1 MCIHTYI
8 IRNIFK
14 RVTNSRSIIPWHYL
28 TNCLVPHTTIMLF
41 NGSHQSQNKKKY
53 FLKKQNPEHVMGIP
67 ITCLEK
73 NFFNLYKKKF

>member
-1 MCIHTYI
+1 
-8 IRNIFK
+8 
-14 RVTNSRSIIPWHYL
+14 
-28 TNCLVPHTTIMLF
+28 MLF

-73 NFFNLYKKKF
+73 KFFNLYKKKF